1 MRVKAPSDVIEYIRS
16 KFQLIN
22 DEVACIC
29 PNSSIGPRARFNHNS
44 YSKSYIKDVLEGK
57 DPDLS
62 VLFDIKDGKLFRN
75 NDPVWGLGRA
85 GVEVTSNGTSICGVK
100 VFNTG
105 AIKEILERPV
115 FHKIEPKHIELKRDT
130 LALEPLVA
138 SEYERWCINDRFRLK
153 EGEVVYFRGDKPFGD
168 STTIDGMRYS
178 KSYVQQVLEGKDP
191 DISDLFELRDGVIY
205 RNQDPFWGQAKG
217 TPFKL
222 SIICGGIFI
231 AKGCVETEPEQLEP
245 EQSEPEDRANLD

>member
-1 MRVKAPSDVIEYIRS
+1 MKIKAPEDVKEYIRS
-16 KFQLIN
+16 KFVLSCTG
-22 DEVACIC
+22 EVRYKRDKNPQFGTCAK
-29 PNSSIGPRARFNHNS
+29 FNGNNYSMS
-44 YSKSYIKDVLEGK
+44 YVKDVLEGK

-62 VLFDIKDGKLFRN
+62 VLFDTIEGKLYRN
-75 NDPVWGLGRA
+75 QDPVW
-85 GVEVTSNGTSICGVK
+85 SIYKGTKVSEKGAKICGVL
-100 VFNTG
+100 VTQEG
-105 AIKEILERPV
+105 IKEILERPV